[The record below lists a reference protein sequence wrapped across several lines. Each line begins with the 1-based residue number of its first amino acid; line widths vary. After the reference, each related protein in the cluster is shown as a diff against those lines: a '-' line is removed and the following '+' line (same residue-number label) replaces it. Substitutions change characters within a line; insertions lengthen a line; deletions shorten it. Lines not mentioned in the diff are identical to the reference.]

1 MSQKNTTPAASP
13 PVTSEVA
20 NKPGLFSKDIW
31 AVMPA
36 VFLAACGGGGGGG
49 GGAGGG
55 ISDTSPSPSST
66 PNSSP
71 ATPTLT
77 SEQASRFLG
86 QAAWGANPSTLKAVT
101 DQGLSSWLAQQM
113 AMSLTQSMTSW
124 LIEKGY
130 TDATVSGNINGD
142 GGWTGAIW
150 NKLFT
155 APDAFRQRAVLALS
169 ELFVVSALGLPI
181 SWKNFAIANYW
192 EILEKNVFG
201 NFRNLLEAV
210 TLSSAMGSYLN
221 MKGNQK
227 ANAATGRAPDENY
240 AREVMQLFTI
250 GLYKLNSDG
259 SLQLNAQGQP
269 IETYDNNDIQGL
281 ARVFT
286 GWDLAEGSDP
296 SGVLAPLAYRHG
308 LPMVLNAS
316 LHSPEEKSFL
326 GTVIPAGT
334 LGAESL
340 RIALDTLFMHANT
353 APFIAKQLIQR
364 LVTSNPSPAYIERVA
379 KAFINN
385 GIGVRGDMKAVW
397 TAVLMDAEALS
408 ASSSATFGKLR
419 EPMVRLIQWGRT
431 FGATNA
437 DGLWALGY
445 TSSETTLNQ
454 MPLFAP
460 SVFNYFRP
468 GYAPPNTALLQAQ
481 LVAPELQIT
490 AEPSVVG
497 YVNYMAGTVNN
508 ARVVKVNYTTE
519 KVLAATPSALVDHL
533 NLYLAAGS
541 ISAANLA
548 LMTQAITTIAATTDA
563 GLLNRVYAAI
573 VLVMSSNDY
582 LVQH

>member
-49 GGAGGG
+49 AGGG
-55 ISDTSPSPSST
+55 FSDTSPSPSST

-71 ATPTLT
+71 TTPTLT
-77 SEQASRFLG
+77 PEQASRFLG
-86 QAAWGANPSTLKAVT
+86 QAAWGANPSTLKTVT
-101 DQGLSSWLAQQM
+101 DQGLSGWLALQM
-113 AMSLTQSMTSW
+113 AMPLTQSMTSW

-130 TDATVSGNINGD
+130 NDATVSGNINGD

-192 EILEKNVFG
+192 ENLEKNVFG

-250 GLYKLNSDG
+250 GLYKLNFDG

-286 GWDLAEGSDP
+286 GWDLAAGTDP
-296 SGVLAPLAYRHG
+296 TGTLAASAYRQG
-308 LPMVLNAS
+308 LPMALNAS

-340 RIALDTLFMHANT
+340 RIGLDTLFMHPNT

-364 LVTSNPSPAYIERVA
+364 LVTSNPSPVYVDRVA

-385 GIGVRGDMKAVW
+385 GNGVRGDMKAVW
-397 TAVLMDAEALS
+397 TALLLDSEARS
-408 ASSSATFGKLR
+408 ASKVNTFGKLR
-419 EPMVRLIQWGRT
+419 EPMVRLVQWGRT

-437 DGLWALGY
+437 DGLWTLGN
-445 TSSETTLNQ
+445 TSSETTLTQ
-454 MPLFAP
+454 MPLYAP

-468 GYAPPNTALLQAQ
+468 GYAPPNTALLQAG
-481 LVAPELQIT
+481 LVAPELQI
-490 AEPSVVG
+490 ADEPSVVG

-508 ARVVKVNYTTE
+508 ARVVKADYSTE
-519 KVLAATPSALVDHL
+519 KALAATPATLIDHL
-533 NLYLAAGS
+533 NLHLTAGA
-541 ISAANLA
+541 ISAANRT
-548 LMTQAITTIAATTDA
+548 LMTQAVTTIAATTDA

-582 LVQH
+582 LIQQ

>member
-1 MSQKNTTPAASP
+1 MTQQESTPSASP
-13 PVTSEVA
+13 PLTFEVV
-20 NKPGLFSKDIW
+20 KMPGLFSKELW
-31 AVMPA
+31 AAVPA
-36 VFLAACGGGGGGG
+36 AFLAACGGGGGNV
-49 GGAGGG
+49 
-55 ISDTSPSPSST
+55 STSPAPPLTPLPSSLT
-66 PNSSP
+66 P
-71 ATPTLT
+71 
-77 SEQASRFLG
+77 EQASRFLG
-86 QAAWGANPSTLKAVT
+86 QAAWGANPSTLKTVI
-101 DQGLSSWLAQQM
+101 DQGLSGWLAQQM
-113 AMSLTQSMTSW
+113 AMPSTQSMTSW

-130 TDATVSGNINGD
+130 SDATVSSNINGD

-181 SWKNFAIANYW
+181 SWKNFALANYW

-201 NFRNLLEAV
+201 NFRSLLEAV

-227 ANAATGRAPDENY
+227 ANATTGRAPDENY

-250 GLYKLNSDG
+250 GLYKLNVDG

-286 GWDLAEGSDP
+286 GWDLASGADP
-296 SGVLAPLAYRHG
+296 SGLQAPLAYRQG
-308 LPMVLNAS
+308 LPMALNAS
-316 LHSPEEKSFL
+316 LHSPEEKRFL
-326 GTVIPAGT
+326 GTLIPAGT
-334 LGAESL
+334 LGVESL
-340 RIALDTLFMHANT
+340 RIGLDTLFMHANT

-385 GIGVRGDMKAVW
+385 GSGVRGDMKAVW
-397 TAVLMDAEALS
+397 TALLLDTEALS
-408 ASSSATFGKLR
+408 ASNSASFGKLR

-437 DGLWALGY
+437 DGLWALGN

-454 MPLFAP
+454 MPLYAP

-468 GYAPPNTALLQAQ
+468 GYTPPNTALLQAQ

-490 AEPSVVG
+490 DEPSVVG

-508 ARVVKVNYTTE
+508 ARVVKVDYTTE
-519 KVLAATPSALVDHL
+519 KALAATPSALVDHL
-533 NLYLAAGS
+533 SLHLAAGA
-541 ISAANLA
+541 ISAANRS

-573 VLVMSSNDY
+573 VLVMGSNDY
-582 LVQH
+582 LVQQ

>member
-1 MSQKNTTPAASP
+1 MKPVDTTSTEPGLPAEKTKAQ
-13 PVTSEVA
+13 
-20 NKPGLFSKDIW
+20 GLFSKAIG
-31 AVMPA
+31 AALPA
-36 VFLAACGGGGGGG
+36 AFLSACGGGGSS
-49 GGAGGG
+49 
-55 ISDTSPSPSST
+55 SDTSPT
-66 PNSSP
+66 PTPSP
-71 ATPTLT
+71 AGLTP
-77 SEQASRFLG
+77 EQASRFLG
-86 QAAWGANPSTLKAVT
+86 QAAWGANPSSLKAVT
-101 DQGLSSWLAQQM
+101 DQGVNGWLTQQM
-113 AMSLTQSMTSW
+113 AMPLSQSMTSW

-130 TDATVSGNINGD
+130 NDATVSANITGD

-169 ELFVVSALGLPI
+169 ELFVVSSLGLPI

-201 NFRNLLEAV
+201 NFRDLLNAV

-250 GLYKLNSDG
+250 GLYKLNTDG

-286 GWDLAEGSDP
+286 GWDLAAGTDP
-296 SGVLAPLAYRHG
+296 SGTLVSLAYRQG
-308 LPMVLNAS
+308 LPMALNAS
-316 LHSPEEKSFL
+316 LHSPEAKSFL

-334 LGAESL
+334 LGDKSL
-340 RIALDTLFMHANT
+340 DIALDALFMHANT

-385 GIGVRGDMKAVW
+385 GSGVRGDMKAVW
-397 TAVLMDAEALS
+397 TAVLMDTEART
-408 ASSSATFGKLR
+408 ATSSTSFGKLR
-419 EPMVRLIQWGRT
+419 EPMVRLVQWGRT

-437 DGLWALGY
+437 DGLWTLGN
-445 TSSETTLNQ
+445 TSAETSLNQ
-454 MPLFAP
+454 MPLYAP

-468 GYAPPNTALLQAQ
+468 GYAPPNTALIQSK

-490 AEPSVVG
+490 DEPSVVG

-508 ARVVKVNYTTE
+508 ARVVKVDYTTE
-519 KVLAATPSALVDHL
+519 KALAATPSALIDHL
-533 NLYLAAGS
+533 NLHLAAGA
-541 ISAANLA
+541 ISTTNRT
-548 LMTQAITTIAATTDA
+548 LMTQAITSIAATTDT

-573 VLVMSSNDY
+573 VLVMSSSDY
-582 LVQH
+582 LVQQ

>member
-36 VFLAACGGGGGGG
+36 VFLAACGGGGG

-86 QAAWGANPSTLKAVT
+86 QAAWGANPSTLKTLT

-250 GLYKLNSDG
+250 GLYKLNFDG

-353 APFIAKQLIQR
+353 APFISKQLIQR

-385 GIGVRGDMKAVW
+385 GRGVRGDMKAVW

-408 ASSSATFGKLR
+408 VSSSATFGKLR

-431 FGATNA
+431 FGAT
-437 DGLWALGY
+437 
-445 TSSETTLNQ
+445 
-454 MPLFAP
+454 
-460 SVFNYFRP
+460 
-468 GYAPPNTALLQAQ
+468 
-481 LVAPELQIT
+481 
-490 AEPSVVG
+490 
-497 YVNYMAGTVNN
+497 
-508 ARVVKVNYTTE
+508 
-519 KVLAATPSALVDHL
+519 
-533 NLYLAAGS
+533 
-541 ISAANLA
+541 
-548 LMTQAITTIAATTDA
+548 
-563 GLLNRVYAAI
+563 
-573 VLVMSSNDY
+573 
-582 LVQH
+582 

>member
-49 GGAGGG
+49 AGGG
-55 ISDTSPSPSST
+55 FSDTSPSPSST

-71 ATPTLT
+71 TTPTLT
-77 SEQASRFLG
+77 PEQASRFLG
-86 QAAWGANPSTLKAVT
+86 QAAWGANPSTLKTVT
-101 DQGLSSWLAQQM
+101 DQGLSGWLALQM
-113 AMSLTQSMTSW
+113 AMPLTQSMTSW

-130 TDATVSGNINGD
+130 NDATVSGNINGD

-192 EILEKNVFG
+192 ENLEKNVFG

-250 GLYKLNSDG
+250 GLYKLNFDG

-286 GWDLAEGSDP
+286 GWDLAAGTDP
-296 SGVLAPLAYRHG
+296 TGTLAASAYRQG
-308 LPMVLNAS
+308 LPMALNAS

-340 RIALDTLFMHANT
+340 RIGFDTLFMHPNT

-364 LVTSNPSPAYIERVA
+364 LVTSNPSPVYVDRVA

-385 GIGVRGDMKAVW
+385 GNGVRGDMKAVW
-397 TAVLMDAEALS
+397 TALLLDSEARS
-408 ASSSATFGKLR
+408 ASKVNTFGKLR
-419 EPMVRLIQWGRT
+419 EPMVRLVQWGRT

-437 DGLWALGY
+437 DGLWTLGN
-445 TSSETTLNQ
+445 TSAETTLNQ
-454 MPLFAP
+454 MPLYAP

-468 GYAPPNTALLQAQ
+468 GYAPPNTALLQAG
-481 LVAPELQIT
+481 LVAPELQI
-490 AEPSVVG
+490 ADEPSVVG

-508 ARVVKVNYTTE
+508 ARVVKADYSTE
-519 KVLAATPSALVDHL
+519 KALAATPATLIDHL
-533 NLYLAAGS
+533 NLHLAAGA
-541 ISAANLA
+541 ISAANRT
-548 LMTQAITTIAATTDA
+548 LMTQAVTTIAATTDA

-582 LVQH
+582 LIQQ

>member
-1 MSQKNTTPAASP
+1 MKPVDTNSTVPALPADKAKVQGIFSKEIGLALPAA
-13 PVTSEVA
+13 
-20 NKPGLFSKDIW
+20 
-31 AVMPA
+31 
-36 VFLAACGGGGGGG
+36 FLAACGGGG
-49 GGAGGG
+49 A
-55 ISDTSPSPSST
+55 SSNTSPSP
-66 PNSSP
+66 
-71 ATPTLT
+71 TPTPTPTPTPAGLT
-77 SEQASRFLG
+77 PEQASRFLG
-86 QAAWGANPSTLKAVT
+86 QAAWGANPSSLKAVT
-101 DQGLSSWLAQQM
+101 DQGLNGWLAQQM
-113 AMSLTQSMTSW
+113 AMPLSQSMTSW

-130 TDATVSGNINGD
+130 NDATVSGNINGD

-169 ELFVVSALGLPI
+169 ELFVVSSLGLPI

-201 NFRNLLEAV
+201 NFRDLLNAV

-250 GLYKLNSDG
+250 GLYKLNTDG

-286 GWDLAEGSDP
+286 GWDLAAGTDP
-296 SGVLAPLAYRHG
+296 SGTLVSLAYRQG
-308 LPMVLNAS
+308 LPMALNAS
-316 LHSPEEKSFL
+316 LHSPEAKSFL

-340 RIALDTLFMHANT
+340 RIALDALFMHANT

-379 KAFINN
+379 KAFTGN
-385 GIGVRGDMKAVW
+385 GSGVRGDMKAVW
-397 TAVLMDAEALS
+397 TAVLMDTEART
-408 ASSSATFGKLR
+408 ANSSTSFGKLR
-419 EPMVRLIQWGRT
+419 EPMVRLVQWGRT

-437 DGLWALGY
+437 DGLWTLGN
-445 TSSETTLNQ
+445 TSAETSLNQ
-454 MPLFAP
+454 MPLYAP

-468 GYAPPNTALLQAQ
+468 GYAPPNTALIQSK

-490 AEPSVVG
+490 DEPSVVG

-508 ARVVKVNYTTE
+508 ARVVKVDYTTE
-519 KVLAATPSALVDHL
+519 KALAATPSALIDHL
-533 NLYLAAGS
+533 NLHVAAGA
-541 ISAANLA
+541 ISTTNRT
-548 LMTQAITTIAATTDA
+548 LMTQAITSIAATTDA

-582 LVQH
+582 LVQQ

>member
-1 MSQKNTTPAASP
+1 MTQQKITRAVSP
-13 PVTSEVA
+13 PVTCEVA
-20 NKPGLFSKDIW
+20 NMPRLFSKEIW
-31 AVMPA
+31 AVMPT
-36 VFLAACGGGGGGG
+36 VFLAACGGGGG

>member
-1 MSQKNTTPAASP
+1 MTQQKITRAVSP
-13 PVTSEVA
+13 PVTCEVA
-20 NKPGLFSKDIW
+20 NLPGLFSKEIC
-31 AVMPA
+31 AAMPA
-36 VFLAACGGGGGGG
+36 VFLAACGGGGG

-86 QAAWGANPSTLKAVT
+86 QAAWGANPSTLKTLT

-250 GLYKLNSDG
+250 GLYKLNFDG

-286 GWDLAEGSDP
+286 GWDLASSSDP

-308 LPMVLNAS
+308 LPMVLDAS

-353 APFIAKQLIQR
+353 APFISKQLIQR

-385 GIGVRGDMKAVW
+385 GRGVRGDMKAVW

-408 ASSSATFGKLR
+408 VSSSATFGKLR

-445 TSSETTLNQ
+445 TNSDTTLNQ
-454 MPLFAP
+454 MPLYAP

>member
-49 GGAGGG
+49 AGGG
-55 ISDTSPSPSST
+55 FSDTSPSPSST

-71 ATPTLT
+71 TTPTLT
-77 SEQASRFLG
+77 PEQASRFLG
-86 QAAWGANPSTLKAVT
+86 QAAWGANPSTLKTVT
-101 DQGLSSWLAQQM
+101 DQGLSGWLALQM
-113 AMSLTQSMTSW
+113 AMPLTQSMTSW

-130 TDATVSGNINGD
+130 NDATVSGNINGD

-192 EILEKNVFG
+192 ENLEKNVFG

-250 GLYKLNSDG
+250 GLYKLNFDG

-286 GWDLAEGSDP
+286 GWDLAAGTDP
-296 SGVLAPLAYRHG
+296 TGTLAASAYRQG
-308 LPMVLNAS
+308 LPMALNAS

-340 RIALDTLFMHANT
+340 RIGLDTLFMHPNT

-364 LVTSNPSPAYIERVA
+364 LVTSNPSPVYVDRVA

-385 GIGVRGDMKAVW
+385 GNGVRGDMKAVW
-397 TAVLMDAEALS
+397 TALLLDSEARS
-408 ASSSATFGKLR
+408 ASKVNTFGKLR
-419 EPMVRLIQWGRT
+419 EPMVRLVQWGRT

-437 DGLWALGY
+437 DGLWTLGN
-445 TSSETTLNQ
+445 TSSETTLTQ
-454 MPLFAP
+454 MPLYAP

-468 GYAPPNTALLQAQ
+468 GYAPPNTALLQAG
-481 LVAPELQIT
+481 LVAPELQI
-490 AEPSVVG
+490 ADEPSVVG

-508 ARVVKVNYTTE
+508 ARVVKADYTTE
-519 KVLAATPSALVDHL
+519 KALAATPATLIDHL
-533 NLYLAAGS
+533 NLHLTAGA
-541 ISAANLA
+541 ISAANRT
-548 LMTQAITTIAATTDA
+548 LMTQAVTTIAATTDA

-582 LVQH
+582 LIQQ

>member
-1 MSQKNTTPAASP
+1 
-13 PVTSEVA
+13 
-20 NKPGLFSKDIW
+20 
-31 AVMPA
+31 
-36 VFLAACGGGGGGG
+36 
-49 GGAGGG
+49 
-55 ISDTSPSPSST
+55 
-66 PNSSP
+66 
-71 ATPTLT
+71 
-77 SEQASRFLG
+77 
-86 QAAWGANPSTLKAVT
+86 
-101 DQGLSSWLAQQM
+101 
-113 AMSLTQSMTSW
+113 
-124 LIEKGY
+124 
-130 TDATVSGNINGD
+130 
-142 GGWTGAIW
+142 
-150 NKLFT
+150 
-155 APDAFRQRAVLALS
+155 
-169 ELFVVSALGLPI
+169 
-181 SWKNFAIANYW
+181 
-192 EILEKNVFG
+192 
-201 NFRNLLEAV
+201 
-210 TLSSAMGSYLN
+210 
-221 MKGNQK
+221 
-227 ANAATGRAPDENY
+227 
-240 AREVMQLFTI
+240 
-250 GLYKLNSDG
+250 
-259 SLQLNAQGQP
+259 
-269 IETYDNNDIQGL
+269 
-281 ARVFT
+281 
-286 GWDLAEGSDP
+286 
-296 SGVLAPLAYRHG
+296 
-308 LPMVLNAS
+308 
-316 LHSPEEKSFL
+316 L